1 MSVQQAPDSE
11 SEYSIYATTP
21 TKLKE
26 ENLSYTKQE
35 SCCSNTSS
43 THGSKKRYT
52 SAFYYES
59 NDDDDDEDNND
70 NNNDTVI
77 KIRKKKLINIDRRHA
92 GGGGSFLVNDFM
104 CRDILLLVKD
114 LLLPFKSSIKLENNA
129 SLEIG
134 GSSSSSS
141 ISNVQELNKRFIKL
155 HYIINETLWR
165 FQLIKYD
172 LFQLEYGRINSNL
185 YEPNMNTL
193 LNDKQESL
201 CYELMKQRK
210 RNMSSASSFVSSRQ
224 QQQQNRTHRVKT
236 IGSIVNIENNNR
248 RSFES
253 QRSLSII
260 LPTPKYK
267 NSNQTIMKLLSSIET
282 LSSLCLKESKLNE
295 ANQLIKMYA
304 SNKEACE
311 SFEFCQTVFKSV
323 YTKTLDDLHELDLK
337 INNNDTQIMANLIE
351 DSLQSLD
358 LVKLTHDLLSIEK
371 DNHLMQSLFLCDI
384 ICTRNKFSLKLSNN
398 LADYARTKLNSFNNI
413 DNDDDLFVK
422 FNTDIKSKLN
432 LFIEGCKS
440 ICNHLTTNNNKY
452 YLSEILSK
460 FDGIYLNIN
469 ESNYKTSIDTSIQ
482 KYENFNQLNTNLD
495 ACKLRF
501 ESEFSNQIEI
511 YFSIMNS
518 INEMI
523 RINRNEDIISTFFYD
538 PNELTKCVLNQT
550 DEEMN
555 TIEKII
561 YKTVNDNKQIT
572 NSNNKSSN
580 YLLSFYE
587 YCKTLYEYFKEN
599 SGLLSIKSFS
609 LSSCFSILNS
619 SPASLICKLLFED
632 SIKPH
637 LIESLTQKLNLNLT
651 AIILHNSCPRLKLT
665 NSSRSSSSSS
675 SDFNKKT
682 ISNNQIK
689 LITDTHLN
697 TATSSYNSESNIYS
711 LNSFYTILNENELTY
726 CSKKK
731 PDQFLKDLLFK
742 LLKYCKNFN
751 STHENEQQ
759 QQQELTTKFTNNNN
773 KKIKNSHRLVDL
785 TKAKLMYESAEF
797 KSILNESQELK
808 HLSLK
813 CLKTDNE
820 KLSFF
825 INLYNLLCIHAHF
838 YLASFINATA
848 TPTKNN
854 NNNNN
859 SSRSSNSEEDDNE
872 STINEQDV
880 LNDDLFMNKTEK
892 LLFQQRMCYKVG
904 QMGCVSLYDLK
915 HLVLTRSFKKFNQ
928 PGCNI
933 YTTQKRLNNNSNNSS
948 NSNSSTVNNSP
959 INRSIMSDNNINLIQ
974 VDSRYSQQET
984 SEPLYKYSYFKL
996 DLNSEP
1002 LWMQDYLPNEKVCD
1016 YRVLFALTSC
1026 SER

>member
-1 MSVQQAPDSE
+1 MSAQQAADSE

-35 SCCSNTSS
+35 SCCSNASS

-52 SAFYYES
+52 SAYYYES
-59 NDDDDDEDNND
+59 NDNEDNND
-70 NNNDTVI
+70 DDNDNDTVI
-77 KIRKKKLINIDRRHA
+77 TIRKKKLINIDRRHA

-114 LLLPFKSSIKLENNA
+114 LLLPFKSSIKLETNQNNT

-134 GSSSSSS
+134 GSS

-185 YEPNMNTL
+185 YEPNINTL
-193 LNDKQESL
+193 TNDKQESL

-210 RNMSSASSFVSSRQ
+210 RNMSSASSLVSSRH
-224 QQQQNRTHRVKT
+224 QQNRTHRVKT
-236 IGSIVNIENNNR
+236 IGSIVNIENNNNR

-260 LPTPKYK
+260 LPAPKYK

-304 SNKEACE
+304 SNREACE

-323 YTKTLDDLHELDLK
+323 YMKTLDDLHELDLK
-337 INNNDTQIMANLIE
+337 NNDKQIMNLIE

-358 LVKLTHDLLSIEK
+358 LVKLTDDLLSIEK
-371 DNHLMQSLFLCDI
+371 ENHLMQSLFLCDI
-384 ICTRNKFSLKLSNN
+384 ICTTNKFSLKLSNN
-398 LADYARTKLNSFNNI
+398 LADYARTKLNSFNI
-413 DNDDDLFVK
+413 DNNDDLFIK

-440 ICNHLTTNNNKY
+440 ICNHLTTNNKYY

-460 FDGIYLNIN
+460 FDGIYLDIN
-469 ESNYKTSIDTSIQ
+469 ESNYKTSIDTSIK

-501 ESEFSNQIEI
+501 ETEFSNQIEI

-538 PNELTKCVLNQT
+538 SNEFTKRVYQCSNQIT
-550 DEEMN
+550 DEQMN

-561 YKTVNDNKQIT
+561 YKTVNDNNDNSNKQIT
-572 NSNNKSSN
+572 NSNKSSN

-599 SGLLSIKSFS
+599 SGLSSITSFS
-609 LSSCFSILNS
+609 SSCFSILNS

-665 NSSRSSSSSS
+665 NSSSKHS
-675 SDFNKKT
+675 SDTNKKT
-682 ISNNQIK
+682 TNNIK

-751 STHENEQQ
+751 TTTLENEQQ
-759 QQQELTTKFTNNNN
+759 DLTFTNN
-773 KKIKNSHRLVDL
+773 KKIKNNRLVDL

-838 YLASFINATA
+838 YLASFINTTA
-848 TPTKNN
+848 TTPTTTTNN
-854 NNNNN
+854 N
-859 SSRSSNSEEDDNE
+859 NSEEDDNE
-872 STINEQDV
+872 STMNEQNV

-915 HLVLTRSFKKFNQ
+915 HLVLTRSFKNFNQ

-933 YTTQKRLNNNSNNSS
+933 YTTQKRLNNNNNNKSNT
-948 NSNSSTVNNSP
+948 SNSSTVNNSP
-959 INRSIMSDNNINLIQ
+959 INRSIMSDNNVNLIQ